1 VTRLIPLAVSMDV
14 HVPAGVSEGLRRK
27 RIDVRTAQED
37 SAGQISDEELL
48 TRATAIGRVLFTQDS
63 DFLEIAARWQR
74 QGITFD
80 GVLFAPQGTPMGR
93 MIEDAELCLA
103 GMTVDEFQNRLIH
116 LPLR

>member
-1 VTRLIPLAVSMDV
+1 MPLADYMDV

-48 TRATAIGRVLFTQDS
+48 TRATTIGRVLFTQDS